1 MLRFDVTLP
10 TQVFMICVTD
20 VAECDSEA
28 LNWSLTGEKPGHTQG
43 CDDAQTLSPA
53 DEGNGDRCADLEGG
67 GI

>member
-20 VAECDSEA
+20 VEECDTEV
-28 LNWSLTGEKPGHTQG
+28 LNWSLTGGKPRHTQA

-53 DEGNGDRCADLEGG
+53 GG
-67 GI
+67 